1 MSSVRLL
8 IQYAPLNIG
17 SVLKLSREDSKYL
30 FHVLRMRNGEVIEI
44 TDGKGSAF
52 LAEIVDSH
60 HIKILEQKQHAWED
74 SFSLFL
80 CQALLKGDKMDM
92 VVQKATELGVRKI
105 IPFFCERSIV
115 KDTRKLDRWQKIA
128 KEATEQSGRSLI
140 PEITKVQSYENLIET
155 TENGIVFWEEGQE
168 SLIELFKYIDIS
180 SPVSLLIGPEGGFT
194 KQEIMMAEDKGFKIA
209 SLGKRILRAET
220 AAITALA
227 IVNFLMENYAIIKK

>member
-17 SVLKLSREDSKYL
+17 SVLKLSQEDSKYL
-30 FHVLRMRNGEVIEI
+30 FNVLRMKNGELIEV
-44 TDGKGSAF
+44 TDGKGSSF
-52 LAEIVDSH
+52 LAELVNSH
-60 HIKILEQKQHAWED
+60 HLKILEKVQSLSEN

-105 IPFFCERSIV
+105 IPFFSERSIL
-115 KDTRKLDRWQKIA
+115 KNTRKVDRWQKIA

-140 PEITKVQSYENLIET
+140 PEISDVQSYKNLIENA
-155 TENGIVFWEEGQE
+155 ENGIVFWEDSQE
-168 SLIELFKYIDIS
+168 SLTELFKYIDINN
-180 SPVSLLIGPEGGFT
+180 PLSLFIGPEGGFT
-194 KQEIMMAEDKGFKIA
+194 KEEIKIAEDKGLKIA

-220 AAITALA
+220 AAIAALA